1 MEQQRAKDIIVLLIV
16 LEIFSMKPFIDA
28 SSAPFKAY
36 LSYKSSSTAT
46 LAFRQMIIY
55 LKWHNVLLIWIMCP
69 IPPVSR
75 HHLFFLKKALKHC
88 RYHKGQKKGKHTHM
102 YIYIYIYI
110 ISYHVISYIIKVGFR
125 RCGCTLVVF
134 LSG

>member
-1 MEQQRAKDIIVLLIV
+1 MEQQRAKDIIVLLTV

-55 LKWHNVLLIWIMCP
+55 LKWQSVLQIWIMCP
-69 IPPVSR
+69 IPCIQTS
-75 HHLFFLKKALKHC
+75 FCF
-88 RYHKGQKKGKHTHM
+88 
-102 YIYIYIYI
+102 
-110 ISYHVISYIIKVGFR
+110 S
-125 RCGCTLVVF
+125 
-134 LSG
+134 